1 MIKVFGD
8 SHSRIF
14 KKINLDKFKIDVDSI
29 SGASLNGLC
38 KINSKLN
45 INQKIINYL
54 KNNKPDF
61 LILKF
66 GQVDIDLNYYYKI
79 VVKNENIN
87 INNFVKNLIHNYII
101 FILNISNYIPLS
113 NIIIFGI
120 NPPTLID
127 QKSCFNYTKRI
138 ILDNNNSIKFKQKL
152 FNNIK
157 SIEIRTHFSIIFN
170 HILKNQ
176 CFKNNIKFTNVFND
190 FLENNIIS
198 KKFTNNNDHHIKG
211 IENDKSNFNPTIN
224 LFKKSLINIIYN

>member
-66 GQVDIDLNYYYKI
+66 GQVDIDLNYY
-79 VVKNENIN
+79 
-87 INNFVKNLIHNYII
+87 
-101 FILNISNYIPLS
+101 
-113 NIIIFGI
+113 
-120 NPPTLID
+120 
-127 QKSCFNYTKRI
+127 R
-138 ILDNNNSIKFKQKL
+138 
-152 FNNIK
+152 
-157 SIEIRTHFSIIFN
+157 R
-170 HILKNQ
+170 
-176 CFKNNIKFTNVFND
+176 
-190 FLENNIIS
+190 
-198 KKFTNNNDHHIKG
+198 
-211 IENDKSNFNPTIN
+211 N
-224 LFKKSLINIIYN
+224 LFRTSNSRSWLSTSSINRCHHPLLHPLLFKWTS